1 MSATAS
7 EITMSKQYKVKQ
19 FILKE
24 DAQIVVDSETGTQHK
39 IGRHDFLTLL
49 ELAKHSGQV
58 LSKAHL
64 MEKGW
69 PGKIVSDSSL
79 TQSIRNIRNLIEDN
93 GKNQLWL
100 KTVAKVGYVL
110 DSSIVEQLIDSSD
123 SSPNSS
129 KTELK
134 LIPEKRGLKVS
145 HLLRFKYLYLNLLII
160 VVTVSIKIYKEEY
173 VRKPI
178 LLSYPNLSY
187 QHEYLSIYSDDFEL
201 SDKLASEILNMYRS
215 SSSKPEKL
223 FIMITDDSLSFSYI
237 GNDKTVANKII
248 LNIKGLSFS
257 YISARVTEELKNV
270 EI

>member
-1 MSATAS
+1 MR
-7 EITMSKQYKVKQ
+7 KQYKVKQ

-49 ELAKHSGQV
+49 ELAKHSGQI

-110 DSSIVEQLIDSSD
+110 DSSIVEQLIDSSAASPD
-123 SSPNSS
+123 ST
-129 KTELK
+129 KTK
-134 LIPEKRGLKVS
+134 PTSIPTKEGLKGS
-145 HLLRFKYLYLNLLII
+145 NLFRFKYLYLNLLII
-160 VVTVSIKIYKEEY
+160 LVTVSIKLYNEEY
-173 VRKPI
+173 IRKPV

-201 SDKLASEILNMYRS
+201 SDKLASEILKMYRS
-215 SSSKPEKL
+215 SPSKPEKL
-223 FIMITDDSLSFSYI
+223 FIMITDESLSFSYI
-237 GNDKTVANKII
+237 GSDGIVVNKVI
-248 LNIKGLSFS
+248 LNIKDLPFS
-257 YISARVTEELKNV
+257 YISARVVEELNNV